1 MAHFEGCCTESYRIN
16 TLGLVRPVIS
26 NAKIEAA
33 IADLF
38 DKNRWADGL
47 PSVREVGRHLQVTH
61 GRKAATDRI
70 RAALNAIRGAA
81 SDTATDQSPDPV
93 QTSKAWVAKVD
104 SLSSR
109 LAKLEA
115 DSKARI
121 DELES
126 RLREAESRA
135 MRAEE
140 REQAQQDH
148 WAEKLYELKSRLR
161 EALVGRPNA
170 ITPDQYLA
178 VHRDLKAARD
188 RIEILE
194 GELAQRS
201 SSPAQGD

>member
-1 MAHFEGCCTESYRIN
+1 
-16 TLGLVRPVIS
+16 
-26 NAKIEAA
+26 
-33 IADLF
+33 
-38 DKNRWADGL
+38 
-47 PSVREVGRHLQVTH
+47 
-61 GRKAATDRI
+61 
-70 RAALNAIRGAA
+70 
-81 SDTATDQSPDPV
+81 
-93 QTSKAWVAKVD
+93 
-104 SLSSR
+104 
-109 LAKLEA
+109 
-115 DSKARI
+115 
-121 DELES
+121 
-126 RLREAESRA
+126 